1 MSIPD
6 SAYHSMSIAVRLW
19 GPAPEERLP
28 PAPDVTAATAAAAAD
43 EVVACKL
50 VFNTTDKKIAVKA
63 IMWGGYNIGKSVK
76 YESLITFQD

>member
-6 SAYHSMSIAVRLW
+6 SAYHSMSMTVRLC
-19 GPAPEERLP
+19 GPAPEEGLP
-28 PAPDVTAATAAAAAD
+28 SEPEVATATAAAAAD

-50 VFNTTDKKIAVKA
+50 IFRTTHRKMAVKA
-63 IMWGGYNIGKSVK
+63 IMWGGYNIDRSVR

>member
-1 MSIPD
+1 MPD
-6 SAYHSMSIAVRLW
+6 SAYHSISAIVRLW

-28 PAPDVTAATAAAAAD
+28 PEPDVAAATAAAATD

-50 VFNTTDKKIAVKA
+50 VFKTTDRKIAVRA